1 MDVTE
6 DIVKSLIEQQFG
18 DMKKLPVRFLDSG
31 ADNNNY
37 LLGNQY
43 LVRLPKDKDAAA
55 LINNEIKWLPY
66 LQNRLNID
74 IPVPH
79 RVGEPTD
86 TFLWNWTITPWF
98 RGDTADIS
106 AIDNRE
112 ISVVTDFLKTLH
124 SYAPKDAPINPY
136 RGVALTKKAADVQE
150 RINRLKT
157 RTDLITNKI
166 TQLWETAINEPVP
179 EYKTLIHG
187 DLHPKNIITS
197 NRKIKAVI
205 DWGDITTGD
214 PANDIAILW
223 MLFNDKTAINNALKQ
238 YGASQSL
245 INRSIGWAIF
255 FGTLFLDTGLNTNPQ
270 YTNTGHQ
277 TLTTLNN
284 LL

>member
-18 DMKKLPVRFLDSG
+18 DMKNLPVRFLDSG
-31 ADNNNY
+31 ADNSNY
-37 LLGNQY
+37 LLGNKY

-66 LQNRLNID
+66 LQNKLNID

-79 RVGEPTD
+79 RIGEPTD
-86 TFLWNWTITPWF
+86 IFPWSWTITPWF
-98 RGDTADIS
+98 SGDTADKS
-106 AIDNRE
+106 VVGNRE
-112 ISVVTDFLKTLH
+112 ISVVTAFLKTLH
-124 SYAPKDAPINPY
+124 SYAPEDAPINPY
-136 RGVALTKKAADVQE
+136 RGVALTKKADDVQK
-150 RINRLKT
+150 RINRLKI
-157 RTDLITNKI
+157 RTDLITDKI
-166 TQLWETAINEPVP
+166 TELWETAINESVP

-187 DLHPKNIITS
+187 DLHPKNIIAG
-197 NRKIKAVI
+197 NGEIKAII

-223 MLFNDKTAINNALKQ
+223 MLFNDKTAIDNALKH

-255 FGTLFLDTGLNTNPQ
+255 FGTLFLDTGLDTNPQ
-270 YTNTGHQ
+270 DTNIGHQ
-277 TLTTLNN
+277 ILINLNKV
-284 LL
+284 